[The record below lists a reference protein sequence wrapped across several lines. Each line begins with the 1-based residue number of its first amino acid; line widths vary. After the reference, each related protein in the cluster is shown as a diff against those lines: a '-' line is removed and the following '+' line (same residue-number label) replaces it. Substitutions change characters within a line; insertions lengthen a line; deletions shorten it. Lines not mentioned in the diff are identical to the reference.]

1 MLKLDL
7 LYFFRD
13 PSTYAN
19 QWNATSNGTYWAAAK
34 LLAAVAFEK
43 DLARATGSGSKRK
56 STRDEYEYDSDD
68 SDVQIVT
75 KRYKSNSGEI
85 KKTRTEVQLEA
96 LAFIRKILS
105 VEGVPDGIVYDSC
118 PELVQKIK
126 AFLTIDGMT
135 KKYFMLA
142 LGGLNSNSLNTFLA
156 GKRQDQA
163 GNVTYRRA
171 YVFFEKLRIWR
182 GEPKSSE
189 RLSNEMEHP
198 YGFPLQKPR
207 LVLLCC
213 TSLCCGQFELKS
225 GSLI

>member
-1 MLKLDL
+1 MRHIIVAKAISTLPL
-7 LYFFRD
+7 FRD
-13 PSTYAN
+13 PSTYVN

-43 DLARATGSGSKRK
+43 DFAKATGSGSKRK
-56 STRDEYEYDSDD
+56 STRDEFEYDSDD
-68 SDVQIVT
+68 SDVQEVVT

-85 KKTRTEVQLEA
+85 KKTRAEVQLEA
-96 LAFIRKILS
+96 MVFLRNIVS

-126 AFLTIDGMT
+126 NFLRLDGMT
-135 KKYFMLA
+135 KSNFMLA

-171 YVFFEKLRIWR
+171 YVFFEKLRILS

-207 LVLLCC
+207 
-213 TSLCCGQFELKS
+213 
-225 GSLI
+225 